1 MESRKLVPGRKL
13 DQDSRL
19 RAQVAQGSKQEGAE
33 SWTGSYLDLREDI
46 N

>member
-1 MESRKLVPGRKL
+1 MESRKLVLGRKL

-33 SWTGSYLDLREDI
+33 SWTGSYLDLSKCP
-46 N
+46 